1 MTIKEY
7 SEKALTTL
15 TGSHGLQD
23 IDACLVSQIFGLVEE
38 SGEVAGK
45 FKKLIRDKKGE
56 LTDESR
62 QEILKELGDVLW
74 YVNSVTH
81 LLGSDLA
88 SVAQGNI
95 DKLASRKERGVIGGS
110 GDNR

>member
-1 MTIKEY
+1 MTIEEY

-15 TGSHGLQD
+15 SDTHGLQD
-23 IDACLVSQIFGLVEE
+23 IDARLVSQLFGLVEE

-45 FKKLIRDKKGE
+45 FKKLIRDKNGE
-56 LTDESR
+56 LSDESKK
-62 QEILKELGDVLW
+62 EVLKELGDVLW
-74 YVNSVTH
+74 YVNSVAH

-88 SVAQGNI
+88 TVAQNNI